1 MVSAIQIKKEIIMDT
16 FLKRIVWVIMVIP
29 AIYLA
34 VVWNNLPET
43 IAMHFDLK
51 GNPDRFGSKKEL
63 LTMSIIL
70 IVANTVVYIILTNIY
85 RIDPKRYAAE
95 NKGRLYRI
103 GFALSVFI
111 SAVLCLIIYSSSH
124 GNIKFST
131 RLMLAGIGLLFAF
144 IGNYMHNIK
153 PNYFAGFRLP
163 WTLENEDNWR
173 KTHLLG
179 GKLWFVAG
187 LLIAVICL
195 ILPPAAS
202 MIAFFTIMIIVVL
215 IPAIYSYRLYRK
227 QKSQPQSHN

>member
-1 MVSAIQIKKEIIMDT
+1 MVCTIQIQKEIIMNT
-16 FLKRIVWVIMVIP
+16 FLKRIVWVIIVIP
-29 AIYLA
+29 AVYLA
-34 VVWNNLPET
+34 IVWNNLPET
-43 IAMHFDLK
+43 VTMHFDLK
-51 GNPDRFGSKKEL
+51 GNPDRFGSKNEL
-63 LTMSIIL
+63 ATMSIIL
-70 IVANTVVYIILTNIY
+70 TVANAVVYLILTNIY
-85 RIDPKRYAAE
+85 RIDPKRYAVE

-103 GFALSVFI
+103 GFAVCVFI

-144 IGNYMHNIK
+144 IGNYMHNLK

-187 LLIAVICL
+187 IVIAVICV

-202 MIAFFTIMIIVVL
+202 MVAFFTIMIIVVL
-215 IPAIYSYRLYRK
+215 IPAIYSYRLYKK
-227 QKSQPQSHN
+227 QKSSSQ